1 MRAERADERL
11 QESEPLRAGELMR
24 RTASGDRD
32 AFAVL
37 VDHHKDAL
45 VSYLARL
52 TGCRDRARD
61 LAQETFLRLYQ
72 SADRYQDRGT
82 FKAFLYRIATNLVR
96 SEARRERRFRLLRPF
111 LREKDGQPPEAARRV
126 LRDEAQRKLAEA
138 VTRLPLAYRVPLVL
152 HEIEGW
158 PYHEIAEQLGC
169 RVGTVKSRI
178 HRARQRLKDEL
189 APYWHGRRGRHPAP
203 GTPRS
208 PAPRE
213 VQGAVPSPARGA
225 VRNPTQELNGEIP

>member
-1 MRAERADERL
+1 MRAERARERL
-11 QESEPLRAGELMR
+11 HEAELPGGDAESLRDGELMR
-24 RTASGDRD
+24 HTVVGDRD
-32 AFAVL
+32 AFTVL
-37 VDHHKDAL
+37 VDRHKDPL

-52 TGCRDRARD
+52 TGCRDRAQD

-72 SADRYQDRGT
+72 HADRYRDRGT

-111 LREKDGQPPEAARRV
+111 LREKDGQPPEAAHRV

-138 VTRLPLAYRVPLVL
+138 VIRLPLGYRVPLVL

-158 PYHEIAEQLGC
+158 PYHEIAEQLDC

-189 APYWHGRRGRHPAP
+189 APYWRGRRNRHAAP
-203 GTPRS
+203 DTGAAQNP
-208 PAPRE
+208 
-213 VQGAVPSPARGA
+213 VQS
-225 VRNPTQELNGEIP
+225 PTQELNGEIP